1 MKKKM
6 DKQMQCIGKFPDV
19 FFNLKGD
26 SLLGL
31 KLLIGAMAFWLLGAS
46 FGLLFYD
53 RSRTLGSM
61 S

>member
-1 MKKKM
+1 
-6 DKQMQCIGKFPDV
+6 MQCVGKFSDV
-19 FFNLKGD
+19 FLNLKGD

-31 KLLIGAMAFWLLGAS
+31 KLLIDAMDFWLLGAS
-46 FGLLFYD
+46 FGLLFDD